1 MHPRRAAHGSDRS
14 NLVSIVTPRHAEPIS
29 RAVTFGHMNI
39 NMIPTLFFLNA
50 AALTKPNAVQQLAAE
65 LTGNDIDAAVITETH
80 LKSKH
85 TDQ

>member
-1 MHPRRAAHGSDRS
+1 
-14 NLVSIVTPRHAEPIS
+14 
-29 RAVTFGHMNI
+29 MNI